1 MTKLNEIE
9 LDSIKGGTNVTGP
22 VINAIVNV
30 IKILQEAG
38 YSLGSGI
45 RRIVEIILIYLFG
58 KINTTTHIQK
68 RLNRL
73 SSILMMIARKNW
85 IR

>member
-30 IKILQEAG
+30 IKILKEAG

-45 RRIVEIILIYLFG
+45 RRIAENNLCPL
-58 KINTTTHIQK
+58 K
-68 RLNRL
+68 
-73 SSILMMIARKNW
+73 
-85 IR
+85 